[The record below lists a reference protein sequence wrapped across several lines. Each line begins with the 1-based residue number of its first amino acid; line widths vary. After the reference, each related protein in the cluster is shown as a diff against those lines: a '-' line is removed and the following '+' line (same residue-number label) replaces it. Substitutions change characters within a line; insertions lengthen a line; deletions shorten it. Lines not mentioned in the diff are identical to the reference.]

1 MSDST
6 EALVEDPQDEVLDS
20 SVEEIVEN
28 SPDGESDDAP
38 ETPAARER
46 GPDGKFVAKVAA
58 PEGEATE
65 GEAEAAEAAPATSS
79 EPARPSG
86 RPVQLKADG
95 QLYDLPGAI
104 QRDDGVVELD
114 QAGFDVVHRYV
125 GQAIVSQKKIQRLQH
140 ELEQARQQTT
150 AEAEYVRALG
160 EQYATLAQLDPE
172 DMVAALIEFR
182 QQLPALQAR
191 MEAEHWKRQAE
202 HVQRAS
208 QPDPRQQEAQY
219 EQLFWH
225 SFDEAF
231 VEFAQAPW
239 AKGLSPD
246 DLNQIKAELEGVAPA
261 FRVIAQQDDR
271 ENDIRRGEWL
281 FHQPKLEAQV
291 QKRAQYVAN
300 LRREQAKVAAS
311 AQRNAVKKQAVVAP
325 PMAGAK
331 TVTTT
336 TSTPTEKPKSFADW
350 QKQNLR

>member
-28 SPDGESDDAP
+28 SPEGVADEAP

-202 HVQRAS
+202 QVQRAS

-231 VEFAQAPW
+231 EEFGGAAW
-239 AKGLSPD
+239 AKGLHPD
-246 DLNQIKAELEGVAPA
+246 DMAQIKRELEQVAPV
-261 FRVIAQQDDR
+261 FRVIAQQDDP
-271 ENDIRRGEWL
+271 ENEVRRGEWL
-281 FHQPKLEAQV
+281 FHLPKLEQ
-291 QKRAQYVAN
+291 
-300 LRREQAKVAAS
+300 QAKQRAEYLAKLRVDQARVASS
-311 AQRNAVKKQAVVAP
+311 AQRNAVKNTKVVAP

-336 TSTPTEKPKSFADW
+336 TSAPAPKAKSFEEW